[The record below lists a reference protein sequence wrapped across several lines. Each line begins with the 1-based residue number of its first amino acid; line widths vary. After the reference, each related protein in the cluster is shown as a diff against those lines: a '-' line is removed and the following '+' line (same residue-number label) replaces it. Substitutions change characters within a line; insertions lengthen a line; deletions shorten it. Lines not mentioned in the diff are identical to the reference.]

1 MGASIIGW
9 IWEESDRCKLST
21 GARLTLFAL
30 SEHTNIGEHGDWRVF
45 PSQSRIARMVGVKD
59 PKSIR
64 RYMGELVAAGLVTFA
79 HQHDDHGRQLQNL
92 YWLSAPKLLG
102 GEICPTGVGQNAL
115 QEGGKMPYKSL
126 NKNPLI
132 SKQRSNQFEA
142 WYLSYPKKQSKKA
155 AMKAFMNL
163 KADAVTACLADDL
176 KARYKDTERQYIPL
190 PSTYLNGERWED
202 ELECNTPNNPMA
214 NYL

>member
-1 MGASIIGW
+1 MSASLIGW

-64 RYMGELVAAGLVTFA
+64 RYMNELVGSGLVTFA

-115 QEGGKMPYKSL
+115 HEGGKMPYKSL
-126 NKNPLI
+126 NKNPVI
-132 SKQRSNQFEA
+132 SNGRFKPPSLGEVTDYCKERSNNVNPANFIDHYEA
-142 WYLSYPKKQSKKA
+142 NGWMRGKA
-155 AMKAFMNL
+155 KIKCWKAC
-163 KADAVTACLADDL
+163 VRTW
-176 KARYKDTERQYIPL
+176 ER
-190 PSTYLNGERWED
+190 N
-202 ELECNTPNNPMA
+202 NTNDQKA

>member
-9 IWEESDRCKLST
+9 IWEEADRCKLST

-126 NKNPLI
+126 NSNPLI
-132 SKQRSNQFEA
+132 SKGRFKPPSLEQVTDYCKERSNSVNPENFINHYEA
-142 WYLSYPKKQSKKA
+142 NGWMRGKA
-155 AMKAFMNL
+155 KIKCWKACVRTWERNNTNNQ
-163 KADAVTACLADDL
+163 KA
-176 KARYKDTERQYIPL
+176 
-190 PSTYLNGERWED
+190 TYL
-202 ELECNTPNNPMA
+202 
-214 NYL
+214 